1 MTLPERNPAIM
12 NNKRILQT
20 IGVIFLLITTSVFS
34 TESTSDQQK
43 NHSTTIDNKNKV
55 EVLARGTSYHSEDSE
70 SAAGKT
76 SSLIPISTVKKLG
89 LQVVAVDPDKI
100 PYGSI
105 IIGKNKSG
113 QKIVGVAVDTGSAV
127 KSRKAARGYAL
138 LKGYNKN
145 SPEYKALVFDFHS
158 KNGDITKSWDNFI
171 VVLYTGPE
179 FKFDLKNS
187 EKIQYLKY
195 VRNKYLL

>member
-1 MTLPERNPAIM
+1 MQIAS
-12 NNKRILQT
+12 
-20 IGVIFLLITTSVFS
+20 G
-34 TESTSDQQK
+34 QQK
-43 NHSTTIDNKNKV
+43 NNPKTIDNKNKV
-55 EVLARGTSYHSEDSE
+55 EVLARGTSYNACDPD

-89 LQVVAVDPDKI
+89 LQVVAVDPSKI

-105 IIGKNKSG
+105 IIGKNKDG
-113 QKIVGVAVDTGSAV
+113 ERIVGVAVDTGSAV
-127 KSRKAARGYAL
+127 KSRKAAKNYAL
-138 LKGYNKN
+138 AKGYDKD

-158 KNGDITKSWDNFI
+158 KSGDITKAWDNFI

-195 VRNKYLL
+195 VQKTYLL

>member
-1 MTLPERNPAIM
+1 M

-20 IGVIFLLITTSVFS
+20 IGIFFILITTSVFS
-34 TESTSDQQK
+34 CESASGQSK
-43 NHSTTIDNKNKV
+43 NNSKTIDNKNKV
-55 EVLARGTSYHSEDSE
+55 EVLARGTSYNACDPD

-89 LQVVAVDPDKI
+89 LQVVAVDPNKI
-100 PYGSI
+100 PYGSV
-105 IIGKNKSG
+105 IIGKNKNG
-113 QKIVGVAVDTGSAV
+113 ERIVGVAVDTGSAV
-127 KSRKAARGYAL
+127 KSRKAAKNYAL
-138 LKGYNKN
+138 AKGYDKD

-158 KNGDITKSWDNFI
+158 KSGDITKAWDNFI

-187 EKIQYLKY
+187 EKIQYLQY

>member
-1 MTLPERNPAIM
+1 M
-12 NNKRILQT
+12 NKQSILKT
-20 IGVIFLLITTSVFS
+20 IGVIFLTITTSVFS
-34 TESTSDQQK
+34 TETASDEQK
-43 NHSTTIDNKNKV
+43 NNPKTIDNKKNKI
-55 EVLARGTSYHSEDSE
+55 EVLARGTSYNACDPE

-76 SSLIPISTVKKLG
+76 SSLISISTVKQLG
-89 LQVVAVDPDKI
+89 LQVVAVDPNKI

-105 IIGKNKSG
+105 IIGKNKQG
-113 QKIVGVAVDTGSAV
+113 EKIVGVALDTGSAV
-127 KSRKAARGYAL
+127 KSGKAAKNYAL
-138 LKGYNKN
+138 AKGYDKN

-158 KNGDITKSWDNFI
+158 KSGDITKAWDNFI

-187 EKIQYLKY
+187 EKIKYLQY

>member
-1 MTLPERNPAIM
+1 M

-20 IGVIFLLITTSVFS
+20 IGIFFILITTSVFS
-34 TESTSDQQK
+34 REDTSGQSK
-43 NHSTTIDNKNKV
+43 NNSTTIDNKNKV
-55 EVLARGTSYHSEDSE
+55 EILARGTSYNASDPD

-113 QKIVGVAVDTGSAV
+113 EKIVGVAVDTGSAV

-138 LKGYNKN
+138 TKGYDKN

-158 KNGDITKSWDNFI
+158 KSGDITKAWDNFI

-187 EKIQYLKY
+187 EKIEYLKY
-195 VRNKYLL
+195 VRKTYLL

>member
-1 MTLPERNPAIM
+1 M

-20 IGVIFLLITTSVFS
+20 IGIFFILITTSAVS
-34 TESTSDQQK
+34 REIASGQSK
-43 NHSTTIDNKNKV
+43 NNSTTIENKIQI
-55 EVLARGTSYHSEDSE
+55 LARGTSYHSEDSE

-89 LQVVAVDPDKI
+89 LQVVAVDPNKI
-100 PYGSI
+100 PYGSV

-127 KSRKAARGYAL
+127 KSRKAAKGYAL
-138 LKGYNKN
+138 ARGYDKD

-158 KNGDITKSWDNFI
+158 KGGDITKAWDNFT

-187 EKIQYLKY
+187 EKIQYLQY

>member
-1 MTLPERNPAIM
+1 M
-12 NNKRILQT
+12 NNKRILKS
-20 IGVIFLLITTSVFS
+20 IGVIFLLITTSAYS
-34 TESTSDQQK
+34 KESTSDQQK
-43 NHSTTIDNKNKV
+43 NNPKTIDNKNKV
-55 EVLARGTSYHSEDSE
+55 EVLARGTSYNACDPE

-100 PYGSI
+100 PYGSV
-105 IIGKNKSG
+105 IIGKNKEG
-113 QKIVGVAVDTGSAV
+113 ERIVGVAVDTGSAV
-127 KSRKAARGYAL
+127 KSRKAAKNYAL
-138 LKGYNKN
+138 AKGYDKD

-158 KNGDITKSWDNFI
+158 KNGDITKAWDNFI

-179 FKFDLKNS
+179 FKFDLNNS
-187 EKIQYLKY
+187 EKIQYLQY